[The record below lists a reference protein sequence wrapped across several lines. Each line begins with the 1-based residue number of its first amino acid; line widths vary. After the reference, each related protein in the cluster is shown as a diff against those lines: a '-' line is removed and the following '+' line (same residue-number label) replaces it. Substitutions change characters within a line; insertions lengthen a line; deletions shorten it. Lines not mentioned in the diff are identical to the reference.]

1 MALDAQILLSIL
13 AHETTSGDISRTLR
27 ATPASYSLS
36 LSDGTGANQA
46 QVVWSDARTIGAGGY
61 EDLDLQALTDDRG
74 TVAFT
79 ALKLIYVKNTS
90 GSGNLLLGTLFDLPY
105 TQPSARFVHAPLSS
119 DGLGAGYQVKPG
131 GAIVISDPGAIGYQ
145 VNISAKNFRISG
157 ASGATYDIV
166 LIGEGTV
173 T

>member
-13 AHETTSGDISRTLR
+13 AHETSSGDISRTLR

-46 QVVWSDARTIGAGGY
+46 QVVWSDSRTIPAEAV
-61 EDLDLQALTDDRG
+61 EDIDLQSLSDDRG
-74 TVAFT
+74 VVSFSAVKV
-79 ALKLIYVKNTS
+79 LYIKNT
-90 GSGNLLLGTLFDLPY
+90 
-105 TQPSARFVHAPLSS
+105 HASVQIDIRQGVSLANSWDWIGYAAD
-119 DGLGAGYQVKPG
+119 DGLGETVVPAGGCIMVAAPTAAGVSVADDRKIIR
-131 GAIVISDPGAIGYQ
+131 IVAAAG
-145 VNISAKNFRISG
+145 V
-157 ASGATYDIV
+157 TYEII